1 LPLLARFFP
10 DLIRT
15 PRHDRLKL
23 LAMVGLFFIVVCA
36 VGILRP
42 IKNSIA
48 LDGLG
53 ATQFYKVY
61 LVSAAVVLFAPIYKW
76 LADRVA
82 WRLLFPLVAVFFAL
96 NLLAFR
102 LLYVPGSA
110 VFGVLFYGWYDL
122 FSAALVAQFFMAAQ
136 LFFNA
141 RSAKQAY
148 PLVIGGGALGAMLGG
163 LITAVLAEPLGTP
176 NLMLVACGLIVI
188 FAAGLPFIYS
198 ENGGAKR
205 TAGGERV
212 DLRVLWNHRHVRLIA
227 FSVLLTIVVKELVD
241 YQFNALSKDVF
252 VTRDAV
258 AAFQGQFNAIT
269 QWLPLAFVLL
279 LHPLLRRYG
288 VGFAIVA
295 LPLALVVTNVGMIA
309 WWGLLTV
316 STAKGAETALRYSAE
331 RVGREILYLPVPE
344 PVRLTAKTY
353 IDVAIE
359 KGLGKVLAAGLIF
372 LFLKFVNYT
381 QLAYVTVILSAVSLL
396 LAFALRREYVR
407 TLASA
412 LERRLVSLRGGF
424 ASILDAATLPR
435 VRQALSSEAGLQVA
449 FALDLLEQGSPAEA
463 RSVAPELRDLLTHSA
478 EGVRERA
485 AALIARGGDQGSEDA
500 LKRALSDPVA
510 AVREAAV
517 RALVACSAAPEPLLR
532 ELLASGDAAVRTA
545 VLAQLRT
552 LDVPAEVQQRLA
564 EAYIASRSHQRGVA
578 ADARVETAYAAQAL
592 GANAVPVLQPLVE
605 DEDPAV
611 VAAALRAAAAVR
623 RPELLPAC
631 LQALRHSSTR
641 LAARQALRSYG
652 ADAWTALSDCLMNPA
667 ADAAIRRQIPAVLA
681 RQPSDEVVALLLR
694 AITARETDQ
703 LLDVRALK
711 ALRKLR
717 TRYPQL
723 HFPPAAVHNVLMRQI
738 EAASRYIEARDALA
752 AIASDAPAVGL
763 LAAALGEAWRE
774 RRECAFLCLA
784 LRYEPRVVFNAQT
797 AICAGHARAH
807 ANAVEWLEHEV
818 GYDMLGK
825 LSPVLRAPQEQPA
838 STRLPWDVLY
848 ELTEDEDSWI
858 AICARAVCAELDA
871 PLQARSY
878 HGGTTIIQE
887 SGMEILE
894 RVFLLQRVDL
904 LQGARSAHL
913 ALLASLAEQVDV
925 EAGAQL
931 LERGRPEPAMY
942 VLVRGS
948 VELESVADRLVVSE
962 GSAFGTWAL
971 IDDAPSLISAR
982 ALQPSQL
989 LRVNRSDFFDV
1000 LEDTPELSL
1009 GLLQGLARRVRTLLA

>member
-1 LPLLARFFP
+1 
-10 DLIRT
+10 
-15 PRHDRLKL
+15 
-23 LAMVGLFFIVVCA
+23 MVGLFFIVVCA

-61 LVSAAVVLFAPIYKW
+61 LVSAAVVLFAPLYKW
-76 LADRVA
+76 LANRIA
-82 WRLLFPLVAVFFAL
+82 WRVLFPVVAVFFAL

-102 LLYVPGSA
+102 VLYVPGSA
-110 VFGVLFYGWYDL
+110 LFGVVFYGWYDL
-122 FSAALVAQFFMAAQ
+122 FAAALVTQFFMAAQ

-163 LITAVLAEPLGTP
+163 LITALLAKSIGTP
-176 NLMLVACGLIVI
+176 NLMLVAGVLIII

-198 ENGGAKR
+198 ENGEAKSASRTEGA
-205 TAGGERV
+205 
-212 DLRVLWNHRHVRLIA
+212 DLRVLWNYRHVRLIA
-227 FSVLLTIVVKELVD
+227 LSVLLTILVKELVD
-241 YQFNALSKDVF
+241 YQFNALTKEVF

-309 WWGLLTV
+309 WWGLWSV
-316 STAKGAETALRYSAE
+316 ATAKGAETALRYSAE
-331 RVGREILYLPVPE
+331 RAGREILYLPVPE
-344 PVRLTAKTY
+344 DVRLTAKTY

-359 KGLGKVLAAGLIF
+359 KGLGKALAAGLIF
-372 LFLKFVNYT
+372 VLLRFVTYPG
-381 QLAYVTVILSAVSLL
+381 LAYVTVGLSAVSLL

-407 TLASA
+407 TLAAA

-435 VRQALSSEAGLQVA
+435 VREALRSPDGLQVA

-463 RSVAPELRDLLTHSA
+463 RSVAPELRDLLANRSD
-478 EGVRERA
+478 GVRERA
-485 AALIARGGDQGSEDA
+485 ATLLARGADPDSADA
-500 LKRALSDPVA
+500 LNRALTDGVP

-517 RALVACSAAPEPLLR
+517 RALVAGSATPEPMLQ
-532 ELLASGDAAVRTA
+532 ELLASSDPAIRMA

-552 LDVPAEVQQRLA
+552 LDVPEAVQQRLA
-564 EAYIASRSHQRGVA
+564 ESYIGAHRYHR
-578 ADARVETAYAAQAL
+578 DATATARLETAYAAQAL
-592 GANAVPVLQPLVE
+592 GDEAAAVLQPLLA
-605 DEDPAV
+605 DQDPDV
-611 VAAALRAAAAVR
+611 VNAALRAAAAVR
-623 RPELLPAC
+623 LPELLPAC
-631 LQALRHSSTR
+631 MHALRHRATR
-641 LAARQALRSYG
+641 MAARHALRSYG
-652 ADAWTALSDCLMNPA
+652 ATAWPVLSECLVDPT
-667 ADAAIRRQIPAVLA
+667 ADAALRRQIPAVLA

-703 LLDVRALK
+703 LLDIRALK
-711 ALRKLR
+711 ALNKLR
-717 TRYPQL
+717 RRYPQL
-723 HFPPAAVHNVLMRQI
+723 HFPPAAVQHVLMRQI
-738 EAASRYIEARDALA
+738 DAAARYVDARNAVA
-752 AIASDAPAVGL
+752 AISADAAAVGL
-763 LAAALGEAWRE
+763 LDTALIEAWHE

-784 LRYEPRVVFNAQT
+784 LRYEPAAVLNAQT
-797 AICAGHARAH
+797 AICGTNARAR
-807 ANAVEWLEHEV
+807 ANAIEWLEHEV
-818 GYDMLGK
+818 GYDLLGK
-825 LSPVLRAPQEQPA
+825 LGPVLEMPGAQPA
-838 STRLPWDVLY
+838 TASLPGDILY
-848 ELTEDEDSWI
+848 ELTDDEDSWI
-858 AICARAVCAELDA
+858 AICARAVCAALDTS
-871 PLQARSY
+871 LQAARSY
-878 HGGTTIIQE
+878 PGGTTIIQE

-913 ALLASLAEQVDV
+913 ALLASVAEQVDV
-925 EAGAQL
+925 EEGTQL

-948 VELESVADRLVVSE
+948 IELESVAERLVVAE
-962 GSAFGTWAL
+962 GFAFGTWAL
-971 IDDAPSLISAR
+971 IDDAPSLIGAR

-989 LRVNRSDFFDV
+989 LRISRSDFFDV
-1000 LEDTPELSL
+1000 LEDSPELSL